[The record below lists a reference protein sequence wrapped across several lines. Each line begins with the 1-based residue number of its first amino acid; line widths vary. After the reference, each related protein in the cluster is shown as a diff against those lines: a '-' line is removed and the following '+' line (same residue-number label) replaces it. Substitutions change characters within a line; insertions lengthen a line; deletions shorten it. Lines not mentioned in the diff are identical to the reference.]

1 MASRTAYSLET
12 DVWSLGCMFYT
23 LIVGTPPFEEEGV
36 KLTLDRVII
45 GEYSLPQSIS
55 PEASDL
61 IRVR

>member
-1 MASRTAYSLET
+1 
-12 DVWSLGCMFYT
+12 MFYT